1 MTEPCLI
8 FLLNRLLSVMLLGL
22 VSGNHAFN
30 FRRCFILI
38 ISKEA
43 STSFPTLL
51 KLVIL
56 MLNSCLY
63 LQLLCRHTD
72 NLSKE
77 DIPEVFLKKKVKK

>member
-1 MTEPCLI
+1 
-8 FLLNRLLSVMLLGL
+8 MLLGL
-22 VSGNHAFN
+22 VSGKHALHN
-30 FRRCFILI
+30 LRRRFILI
-38 ISKEA
+38 ISDEV
-43 STSFPTLL
+43 STSVSTIL
-51 KLVIL
+51 KLAIL